1 MRNNKMIPISAKNIK
16 KLSDTFAKKNV
27 LKHQMIL
34 QRNVNDTTLIYK
46 KQSNTD
52 MNMILEIL
60 YHMKTMQY
68 TANSSVQMT
77 LQKQQIQN
85 ILNVSIAA
93 NELKEV
99 KDLLLSEKNWNTVL
113 IEKAI
118 NCVENILKKTAY

>member
-1 MRNNKMIPISAKNIK
+1 MIPISAKNIK

-27 LKHQMIL
+27 LKHQTIL

-118 NCVENILKKTAY
+118 NCVENI